1 MILAAFPPLTYVA
14 AGLALVYFFGYC
26 YRAVSWPK
34 TIIKTLSVALLAVVA
49 LQVSAS
55 LLLVTALV
63 LCAIGDWLLSREDPR
78 SFLAGIGA
86 FALGHVAY
94 ITLFLGH
101 NNADIGLII
110 ATPQVFLVFAMIGL
124 AIVMALV
131 LLPRAGDLR
140 SAVLAYIPII
150 VGMGIAALGLPVQ
163 GVLIGAMLFVLSDTV
178 LAFEMFILAENA
190 PTRRFTPFVV
200 WLTYW
205 GAQAFLFL
213 SLI

>member
-1 MILAAFPPLTYVA
+1 MSLTALPPLVYLAAV
-14 AGLALVYFFGYC
+14 LALIYLLGYC

-34 TIIKTLSVALLAVVA
+34 TIIKTLSVALLAVGA
-49 LQVSAS
+49 FQDGAS
-55 LLLVTALV
+55 LLLVAALA
-63 LCAIGDWLLSREDPR
+63 LCAVGDWLLSREDAR
-78 SFLAGIGA
+78 SFLAGVGA

-101 NNADIGLII
+101 VRADVGLIF
-110 ATPQVFLVFAMIGL
+110 AVPQLYLVFGMIAL
-124 AIVMALV
+124 ASVMALV

-140 SAVLAYIPII
+140 VAVLAYIPII
-150 VGMGIAALGLPVQ
+150 VGMGIAALGLPMPGLLV
-163 GVLIGAMLFVLSDTV
+163 GAFLFVLSDTV
-178 LAFEMFILAENA
+178 LAFEMFVLAKNA
-190 PTRRFTPFVV
+190 AARRFTPFVV